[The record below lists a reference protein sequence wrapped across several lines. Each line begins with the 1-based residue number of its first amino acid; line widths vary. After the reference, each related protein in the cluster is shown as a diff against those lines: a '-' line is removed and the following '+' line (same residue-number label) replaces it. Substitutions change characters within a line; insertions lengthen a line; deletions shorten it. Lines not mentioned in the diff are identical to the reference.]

1 MKNGNKVRLSDPIFK
16 LPPDLR
22 SLNNPYDLR
31 NTKET
36 RLLKFLRT
44 DGNTYPVI
52 FKNGKT
58 ETEVRWNNY
67 LEADAMTELHV
78 SGDAVHISKRFHMD
92 HQVVP
97 PIAAGPFVFDLMNH
111 AFGVIRGLEG
121 WRLWEDLRSACYYGN
136 EGMRL
141 PFRDRE
147 DGFSFSLSITD
158 FQRIKLFIPAESEKL
173 FLQSTLF
180 LIDGEKA
187 KPELSST
194 PSYLLGIKR
203 IGTP

>member
-1 MKNGNKVRLSDPIFK
+1 M
-16 LPPDLR
+16 
-22 SLNNPYDLR
+22 NNPYDLR

-44 DGNTYPVI
+44 DGNAYPVI
-52 FKNGKT
+52 FKNGQT

-78 SGDAVHISKRFHMD
+78 SGDTVHISKRFHMD

-97 PIAAGPFVFDLMNH
+97 PIAAGPFVFDLRIMLLVSS
-111 AFGVIRGLEG
+111 GGGGMETVGRPPVCLLL
-121 WRLWEDLRSACYYGN
+121 RLRRDEIALSETETTGFLSAS
-136 EGMRL
+136 
-141 PFRDRE
+141 PF
-147 DGFSFSLSITD
+147 TD
-158 FQRIKLFIPAESEKL
+158 FQRINLFIPAELEKL

-180 LIDGEKA
+180 LTDGREVE
-187 KPELSST
+187 PELSSSL
-194 PSYLLGIKR
+194 SYLLGIKR